1 MENAVEKSSTGR
13 KKIPMKKIEKPEHLQ
28 VAFSKRRVGLFK
40 KAHELCVL
48 TGAKVAIIVFSP
60 GDRPYSF
67 GHPSVDSVLDEF
79 LHNGNL
85 LEEYDLLLEL
95 NQGSNINKLKD
106 EYNELMDALQV
117 ENKKKEK
124 LKKAIAKAKA
134 KAKESDVTR
143 VEKLELNELKKL
155 KKSMEGIQKQIRKRI
170 DEEGLHEIVNN
181 RRKAHNN

>member
-1 MENAVEKSSTGR
+1 MENAAAKSSTG
-13 KKIPMKKIEKPEHLQ
+13 L
-28 VAFSKRRVGLFK
+28 
-40 KAHELCVL
+40 
-48 TGAKVAIIVFSP
+48 AIIVFSP

-117 ENKKKEK
+117 ENKKKER
-124 LKKAIAKAKA
+124 LKKAIAIA

-155 KKSMEGIQKQIRKRI
+155 KKSMEGIHKQIRKRI

-181 RRKAHNN
+181 RRNRKAHNK